1 MATKR
6 DHNPEHG
13 PDDRAIRNVEVSYEH
28 RDMGARGILLFLVV
42 LAIVGIAIHFLI
54 WGLYVGMEKYAAAND
69 PQLHPLLSK
78 DNHLPART
86 HMIVPSNVPINPEK
100 FPSPR
105 LQTDD
110 VTDMRTFLKQE
121 DRMLTA
127 QPWKDQS
134 GVVHL
139 PIDRAMDLVVQR
151 RLPSRVTPPPP
162 EAPDQTES
170 GNVAMSE
177 EKKSSDAVSVPGAP
191 KGDTTKPSETEK
203 SMPIPGVKPGEPRN
217 PSRGRGEKQPR

>member
-1 MATKR
+1 MTTKR
-6 DHNPEHG
+6 GHNPDHG
-13 PDDRAIRNVEVSYEH
+13 PDDSLIRNAEVSYEH

-42 LAIVGIAIHFLI
+42 LAVSGIAIHFLI
-54 WGLYVGMEKYAAAND
+54 WGMYVGMEKYAAANE
-69 PQLHPLLSK
+69 PQLHPLLPK
-78 DNHLPART
+78 DKLPERSRV
-86 HMIVPSNVPINPEK
+86 IVPSNVPINTEK
-100 FPSPR
+100 FPTPR

-139 PIDRAMDLVVQR
+139 PIDHAMDLVVQR
-151 RLPSRVTPPPP
+151 GLPARATPPPP

-177 EKKSSDAVSVPGAP
+177 EKKSSDAESVPGAP
-191 KGDTTKPSETEK
+191 KGDTTKPTSMEK
-203 SMPIPGVKPGEPRN
+203 EKAIPGVTPGEPRN